1 MFDLKK
7 LSICIVGLGYV
18 GLPLAIEFGKK
29 FPTVGF
35 DVHRQ
40 RIIELNSK
48 NDITLEVP
56 SSDFDTAEFLKFT
69 DKFDDIR
76 YCNFYVVTVPTPID
90 KNKQPDLSFLNLASR
105 TIGSVLKK
113 GDIVVYESTVFPG
126 ATEEECVPIIEELSG
141 LKLNQDFFV
150 GYSPERINP
159 GDRLHRLPM
168 IKKVTSGSTRE
179 AADFIDSVY
188 SQIITAGTFKADS
201 IRIAEAAKV
210 IENTQ
215 RDLNIALINELAIIF
230 EKMNIDTLSVL
241 EAAGTK
247 WNFLPFRPGL
257 VGGHCIGVDPYYL
270 TYKAQS
276 VGYHPEIILS
286 GRRINDGMGNYI
298 ASKMVKEMLRK
309 KIHVSGSNVL
319 VMGFA
324 FKENCPDHRNT
335 KVIDII
341 EELASY
347 DVNVDIYDPWVNMDT
362 NSGYNILPFDDIKLA
377 QYDGIIFAVAHQD
390 FIERGAEAMRKFLRE
405 KAVVFD
411 VKGIFPNENDYL
423 RL

>member
-1 MFDLKK
+1 
-7 LSICIVGLGYV
+7 
-18 GLPLAIEFGKK
+18 
-29 FPTVGF
+29 
-35 DVHRQ
+35 
-40 RIIELNSK
+40 
-48 NDITLEVP
+48 
-56 SSDFDTAEFLKFT
+56 
-69 DKFDDIR
+69 
-76 YCNFYVVTVPTPID
+76 
-90 KNKQPDLSFLNLASR
+90 
-105 TIGSVLKK
+105 
-113 GDIVVYESTVFPG
+113 
-126 ATEEECVPIIEELSG
+126 
-141 LKLNQDFFV
+141 
-150 GYSPERINP
+150 
-159 GDRLHRLPM
+159 
-168 IKKVTSGSTRE
+168 VTSGSTRE